1 MQQEDNIYDEA
12 KEYLRKYGRNFQKS
26 ENEKV
31 IYESAAIIYSVRK
44 EYKDDTRNYN
54 IPKSIYDIY
63 QDMIFKL
70 QSRINKH
77 ETYKEEAE
85 EACIKA
91 ITFIDLIVGCRLE
104 MNAFAS

>member
-1 MQQEDNIYDEA
+1 MHQEDNIYEEA
-12 KEYLRKYGRNFQKS
+12 KDTLKKYGRNFRKS

-31 IYESAAIIYSVRK
+31 IYECAAIIFSIRK

-54 IPKSIYDIY
+54 VPQSIYNIY

-70 QSRINKH
+70 QNKINN

-85 EACIKA
+85 EACLKA
-91 ITFIDLIVGCRLE
+91 LAFIDLIVGCRLE
-104 MNAFAS
+104 MKAYAS